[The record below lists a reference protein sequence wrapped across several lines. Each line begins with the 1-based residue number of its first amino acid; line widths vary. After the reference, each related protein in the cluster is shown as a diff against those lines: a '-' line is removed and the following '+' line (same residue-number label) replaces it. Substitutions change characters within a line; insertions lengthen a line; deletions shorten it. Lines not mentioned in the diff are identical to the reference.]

1 MECIWVSIFFGF
13 WCILEGNLGR
23 KIQLNRYGWRGMAW
37 RGVMARRGEAW
48 CGEAWRGVAWQGV
61 KAWQGGLARPWPEGP
76 NGLALLK
83 GVDLPRAPDPGGRAT
98 SERLISILWPSWCFP
113 FFDRFFDAFLD
124 RSWLH
129 FPSQLG
135 LQNPP
140 KSIKNLFKFEV
151 QDGKPIG
158 TDF

>member
-13 WCILEGNLGR
+13 WWILEANLGR

-61 KAWQGGLARPWPEGP
+61 KAWQGGFARPRPVGP

-83 GVDLPRAPDPGGRAT
+83 GVDRCKIYPACRGR
-98 SERLISILWPSWCFP
+98 S
-113 FFDRFFDAFLD
+113 
-124 RSWLH
+124 H
-129 FPSQLG
+129 
-135 LQNPP
+135 
-140 KSIKNLFKFEV
+140 
-151 QDGKPIG
+151 
-158 TDF
+158 